1 MNSPGSRVEEVKLSI
16 LRSTGGMDE
25 TVKVYPRNMT
35 PRGVEVYVKRREHQ
49 KLALQVAAA
58 LPGLL
63 LTTLTLGSRNPVLIV
78 LCLALAGAGVWA
90 ASSRETKPERVEL
103 LRREASMR
111 AKFFDALA
119 TLRAGEI
126 DSTTRAELDAAEARF
141 VECFVEARWRDKDVY
156 VAECAQLAAQT
167 IVLAEL
173 AVERDRHMKAIEGR
187 GAVPADLS
195 RALNAAATDTE
206 AAAEVRERFNV

>member
-1 MNSPGSRVEEVKLSI
+1 MNSPEARVEEVKFSI
-16 LRSTGGMDE
+16 LRSTRGADE

-35 PRGVEVYVKRREHQ
+35 PRGIEVYVKRRERQ
-49 KLALQVAAA
+49 KLALQVVAA

-63 LTTLTLGSRNPVLIV
+63 LTLLMLGSRNPVLIV
-78 LCLALAGAGVWA
+78 LCLAVAGGGVWV

-111 AKFFDALA
+111 ARFFDALA
-119 TLRAGEI
+119 KLRAGEI

-141 VECFVEARWRDKDVY
+141 VECFVEARWRDKDAYAV
-156 VAECAQLAAQT
+156 ECAQLAAQA

-173 AVERDRHMKAIEGR
+173 AAERDKHMTAIEGR
-187 GAVPADLS
+187 GAAPADLS
-195 RALNAAATDTE
+195 RALSAVATDAE